1 MRRVFLS
8 IIVLVMLLV
17 LSACDLVMS
26 LGKESE
32 DYDVYLV
39 SVACNYRNTPP
50 VVGELEGTL
59 NDQMFL
65 SAQLAHLSSLAGVD
79 YRAWL
84 IRDGSVGEDG
94 LNRDDKE
101 SHLVRIHGSSKTS
114 TVIDQVDRD
123 GIDKVIDEVASLV
136 DGDDLVV
143 FHYSGHGYEGTG
155 DLFLPC
161 TCRGYRYPLD
171 ELASRLETIPCNRL
185 IVLDSCYSGNIVDES
200 MDDDRRGLENLFTR
214 YEIPASRTWYSAAS
228 QDDEESYTDDESYPV
243 PFGAHSA
250 GILKALG
257 FDIMSLRPDR
267 PDEDVLTMNM
277 MLDMARTEY
286 RSQHSSSTSGTRDM
300 VLFRFD

>member
-8 IIVLVMLLV
+8 IIVLVILLV

-26 LGKESE
+26 LGQESE
-32 DYDVYLV
+32 NYDVYLV
-39 SVACNYRNTPP
+39 SVACNYRNTP

-136 DGDDLVV
+136 DGDDLLV

-200 MDDDRRGLENLFTR
+200 LDDDRRGLENLFTR

-257 FDIMSLRPDR
+257 FDIMSLRPAR

-286 RSQHSSSTSGTRDM
+286 RSQHSSSTSGTRDL

>member
-39 SVACNYRNTPP
+39 SVACNYRNTP

-143 FHYSGHGYEGTG
+143 FHYSGHGYGGTG

-185 IVLDSCYSGNIVDES
+185 IILDSCYSGNIVDES
-200 MDDDRRGLENLFTR
+200 LDDDRRGLENLFTR

-286 RSQHSSSTSGTRDM
+286 RSQHSSSTSGTRDL

>member
-39 SVACNYRNTPP
+39 SVACNYRNTLG
-50 VVGELEGTL
+50 VGELEGTL

-143 FHYSGHGYEGTG
+143 FHYSGHGYKGTG

-185 IVLDSCYSGNIVDES
+185 IILDSCYSGNIVDES
-200 MDDDRRGLENLFTR
+200 LDDDRKGLENLFTR

-286 RSQHSSSTSGTRDM
+286 RSQHSSSTSGTRDL

>member
-39 SVACNYRNTPP
+39 SVACNYRNTL

-155 DLFLPC
+155 DLCLPC

-185 IVLDSCYSGNIVDES
+185 IVLDSCYSGNIVDEGL
-200 MDDDRRGLENLFTR
+200 DDDRRGLENLFTR

-286 RSQHSSSTSGTRDM
+286 RSQHSSSTSGTRDL

>member
-17 LSACDLVMS
+17 LSACDLMMS

-39 SVACNYRNTPP
+39 SVACNYRNTLGA
-50 VVGELEGTL
+50 GELEGTL

-84 IRDGSVGEDG
+84 LRDGSVGEDG

-114 TVIDQVDRD
+114 TVIDQIDRD

-136 DGDDLVV
+136 DGDDLLV

-200 MDDDRRGLENLFTR
+200 LDDDRRGLENLFTR

-228 QDDEESYTDDESYPV
+228 QDDEKSYTDDESYPV

-286 RSQHSSSTSGTRDM
+286 RSQHSSSTSGTRDL

>member
-1 MRRVFLS
+1 MRRVLLS

-39 SVACNYRNTPP
+39 SVACNYRNTLGA
-50 VVGELEGTL
+50 GELEGTL

-65 SAQLAHLSSLAGVD
+65 SAQLAQLSSLAGVD

-136 DGDDLVV
+136 DGDDLLV

-200 MDDDRRGLENLFTR
+200 LDDDRRGLENLFTR

-257 FDIMSLRPDR
+257 FDIMSLRPAR

-286 RSQHSSSTSGTRDM
+286 RSQHSSSTSGTRDL

>member
-39 SVACNYRNTPP
+39 SVACNYRNTLGA
-50 VVGELEGTL
+50 GELEGTL

-136 DGDDLVV
+136 DGDDLLV

-155 DLFLPC
+155 DLFLSC

-185 IVLDSCYSGNIVDES
+185 IILDSCYSGNIVDES
-200 MDDDRRGLENLFTR
+200 LDDDRRGLENLFTR

-228 QDDEESYTDDESYPV
+228 QDDEKSYTDDESYPV

-286 RSQHSSSTSGTRDM
+286 RSQHSSSTSGTRDL

>member
-26 LGKESE
+26 LGNESE

-39 SVACNYRNTPP
+39 SVACNYRNTP

-136 DGDDLVV
+136 DGDDLLV

-155 DLFLPC
+155 DLLLPC
-161 TCRGYRYPLD
+161 TCRGYRYPLG

-185 IVLDSCYSGNIVDES
+185 IVLDSCYSGNIVDEGL
-200 MDDDRRGLENLFTR
+200 DDDRKGLENLFTR

-286 RSQHSSSTSGTRDM
+286 RSQHSSSTSGTRDL

>member
-39 SVACNYRNTPP
+39 SVACNYRNTLGA
-50 VVGELEGTL
+50 GELEGTL

-65 SAQLAHLSSLAGVD
+65 SAQLAQLSSLAGVD

-136 DGDDLVV
+136 DGDDLLV

-161 TCRGYRYPLD
+161 TCRGSRYPLD

-200 MDDDRRGLENLFTR
+200 LDDDRRGLENLFTR

-257 FDIMSLRPDR
+257 FDIMSLRPAR

-286 RSQHSSSTSGTRDM
+286 RSQHSSSTSGTRDL

>member
-39 SVACNYRNTPP
+39 SVACNYRNTLGA
-50 VVGELEGTL
+50 GELEGTL

-136 DGDDLVV
+136 DGDDLLV

-155 DLFLPC
+155 DLLLSY

-171 ELASRLETIPCNRL
+171 ELVSRLETIPCNRL
-185 IVLDSCYSGNIVDES
+185 IILDSCYSGNIVDES
-200 MDDDRRGLENLFTR
+200 LDDDRRGLENLFTR

-286 RSQHSSSTSGTRDM
+286 RSQHSSSTSGTRDL

>member
-39 SVACNYRNTPP
+39 SVACNYRNTLG
-50 VVGELEGTL
+50 VGELEGTL

-136 DGDDLVV
+136 DGDDLLV

-185 IVLDSCYSGNIVDES
+185 IILDSCYSGNIVDES
-200 MDDDRRGLENLFTR
+200 LDDDRRGLENLFTR

-286 RSQHSSSTSGTRDM
+286 RSQHSSSTSGTRDL

>member
-39 SVACNYRNTPP
+39 SVACNYRNTPRA
-50 VVGELEGTL
+50 GELEGTL

-114 TVIDQVDRD
+114 TVIDQT
-123 GIDKVIDEVASLV
+123 ASTATTRRAI
-136 DGDDLVV
+136 
-143 FHYSGHGYEGTG
+143 S
-155 DLFLPC
+155 C
-161 TCRGYRYPLD
+161 
-171 ELASRLETIPCNRL
+171 ASTA
-185 IVLDSCYSGNIVDES
+185 V
-200 MDDDRRGLENLFTR
+200 RR
-214 YEIPASRTWYSAAS
+214 PA
-228 QDDEESYTDDESYPV
+228 P
-243 PFGAHSA
+243 
-250 GILKALG
+250 
-257 FDIMSLRPDR
+257 
-267 PDEDVLTMNM
+267 
-277 MLDMARTEY
+277 
-286 RSQHSSSTSGTRDM
+286 
-300 VLFRFD
+300 

>member
-1 MRRVFLS
+1 MRRVLLS
-8 IIVLVMLLV
+8 SIVLVMLLV

-39 SVACNYRNTPP
+39 SVACNYRNTLGA
-50 VVGELEGTL
+50 GELEGTL

-136 DGDDLVV
+136 DGDDLLV

-200 MDDDRRGLENLFTR
+200 LDDDRRGLENLFTR

-286 RSQHSSSTSGTRDM
+286 RSQHSSSTSGTRDL

>member
-1 MRRVFLS
+1 MRRVLLS

-39 SVACNYRNTPP
+39 SVACNYRNTPEA
-50 VVGELEGTL
+50 GELEGTL

-65 SAQLAHLSSLAGVD
+65 SAQLAQLSSLAGVD

-84 IRDGSVGEDG
+84 LRDGSVGEDG

-136 DGDDLVV
+136 DGDDLLV

-200 MDDDRRGLENLFTR
+200 LDDDRRGLENLFTR

-257 FDIMSLRPDR
+257 FDIMSLRPAR

-286 RSQHSSSTSGTRDM
+286 RSQHSSSTSGTRDL

>member
-39 SVACNYRNTPP
+39 SVACNYRNTLGA
-50 VVGELEGTL
+50 GELEGTL

-143 FHYSGHGYEGTG
+143 FQYSGHGYEGTG

-185 IVLDSCYSGNIVDES
+185 IILDSCYSGNIVDES
-200 MDDDRRGLENLFTR
+200 LDDDRRGLENLFTR

-286 RSQHSSSTSGTRDM
+286 RSQHSSSTSGTRDL

>member
-39 SVACNYRNTPP
+39 SVACNYRNTPEA
-50 VVGELEGTL
+50 GELEGTL

-84 IRDGSVGEDG
+84 LRDGSVGEDG

-114 TVIDQVDRD
+114 TVIDQIDRD

-136 DGDDLVV
+136 DGDDLLV

-200 MDDDRRGLENLFTR
+200 LDDDRRGLENLFTR

-286 RSQHSSSTSGTRDM
+286 RSQHSSSTSGTRDL

>member
-17 LSACDLVMS
+17 LSACDLMMS

-39 SVACNYRNTPP
+39 SVACNYRNTLGA
-50 VVGELEGTL
+50 GELEGTL
-59 NDQMFL
+59 NDQIFL

-84 IRDGSVGEDG
+84 LRDGSVGEDG

-114 TVIDQVDRD
+114 TVIDQIDRD

-136 DGDDLVV
+136 DGDDLLV

-200 MDDDRRGLENLFTR
+200 LDDDRRGLENLFTR

-228 QDDEESYTDDESYPV
+228 QDDEKSYTDDESYPV

-286 RSQHSSSTSGTRDM
+286 RSQHSSSTSGTRDL

>member
-26 LGKESE
+26 LGQESE

-39 SVACNYRNTPP
+39 SVACNYRNTP

-143 FHYSGHGYEGTG
+143 FHYSGHGYGGTG

-185 IVLDSCYSGNIVDES
+185 IILDSCYSGNIVDES
-200 MDDDRRGLENLFTR
+200 LDDDRRGLENLFTR

-286 RSQHSSSTSGTRDM
+286 RSQHSSSTSGTRDL

>member
-26 LGKESE
+26 LGQESE
-32 DYDVYLV
+32 NYDVYLV
-39 SVACNYRNTPP
+39 SVACNYRNTPEA
-50 VVGELEGTL
+50 GELEGTL

-84 IRDGSVGEDG
+84 LRDGSVGEDG

-123 GIDKVIDEVASLV
+123 AIDKVIDEVASLV
-136 DGDDLVV
+136 DGDDLLV

-161 TCRGYRYPLD
+161 TFQGYRYPLD

-200 MDDDRRGLENLFTR
+200 LDDDRRGLENLFTR

-257 FDIMSLRPDR
+257 FDIMSLCPAR

-286 RSQHSSSTSGTRDM
+286 RSQHSSSTSGTRDL

>member
-1 MRRVFLS
+1 MRRVFS
-8 IIVLVMLLV
+8 SVIVLVMLLV

-26 LGKESE
+26 LGQESE

-39 SVACNYRNTPP
+39 SVACNYRNTRGA
-50 VVGELEGTL
+50 GELEGTL

-84 IRDGSVGEDG
+84 LRDGSVGEDG

-123 GIDKVIDEVASLV
+123 GIDKVIGEVASLV

-185 IVLDSCYSGNIVDES
+185 IVLDSCYSGNIVDEGL
-200 MDDDRRGLENLFTR
+200 DDDRRGLENLFTR

-257 FDIMSLRPDR
+257 FDIMSLRHGR

-286 RSQHSSSTSGTRDM
+286 RSQHSSSTSGTRDL

>member
-26 LGKESE
+26 LGQESE
-32 DYDVYLV
+32 NYDVYLV
-39 SVACNYRNTPP
+39 SVACNYRNTPEA
-50 VVGELEGTL
+50 GELEGTL

-65 SAQLAHLSSLAGVD
+65 SAQLAQLSSLAGVD

-84 IRDGSVGEDG
+84 LRDGSVGEDG

-114 TVIDQVDRD
+114 TVIDQIDRD
-123 GIDKVIDEVASLV
+123 AIDKVIDEVASLV
-136 DGDDLVV
+136 DGDDLLV

-200 MDDDRRGLENLFTR
+200 LDDDRRGLENLFTR

-286 RSQHSSSTSGTRDM
+286 RSQHSSSTSGTRDL

>member
-1 MRRVFLS
+1 MRRVFSS

-39 SVACNYRNTPP
+39 SVACNYRNTLGA
-50 VVGELEGTL
+50 GELEGTL

-84 IRDGSVGEDG
+84 LRDGSVGEDG

-185 IVLDSCYSGNIVDES
+185 IVLDSCYSGNIVDEGL
-200 MDDDRRGLENLFTR
+200 DDDRRGLENLFTR

-257 FDIMSLRPDR
+257 FDIMSLRHDR

-286 RSQHSSSTSGTRDM
+286 RSQHSSSTSGTRDL

>member
-1 MRRVFLS
+1 MRRVFSS

-26 LGKESE
+26 LGQESE

-39 SVACNYRNTPP
+39 SVACNYRNKPG
-50 VVGELEGTL
+50 VGELEGTL

-84 IRDGSVGEDG
+84 LRDGSVGEDG

-185 IVLDSCYSGNIVDES
+185 IVLDSCYSGNIVDEGL
-200 MDDDRRGLENLFTR
+200 DDDRRGLENLFTR

-257 FDIMSLRPDR
+257 FDIMSLRHDR
-267 PDEDVLTMNM
+267 PDEDVFTMNM

-286 RSQHSSSTSGTRDM
+286 RSQHSSSTSGTRDL

>member
-26 LGKESE
+26 LGQESE

-39 SVACNYRNTPP
+39 SVACNYRNTP

-155 DLFLPC
+155 DLFLLPC

-185 IVLDSCYSGNIVDES
+185 IILDSCYSGNIVDEGL
-200 MDDDRRGLENLFTR
+200 DDDRRGLENLFTR

-286 RSQHSSSTSGTRDM
+286 RSQHSSSTSGTRDL

>member
-8 IIVLVMLLV
+8 IIVIVMLLV

-26 LGKESE
+26 LGQESE
-32 DYDVYLV
+32 NYDVYLV
-39 SVACNYRNTPP
+39 SVACNYRNTPGA
-50 VVGELEGTL
+50 GELEGTL

-65 SAQLAHLSSLAGVD
+65 SAQLSHLSSLAGVD

-84 IRDGSVGEDG
+84 LRDGSVGEDG

-161 TCRGYRYPLD
+161 TCREYRYPLD

-200 MDDDRRGLENLFTR
+200 LDDDRRGLENLFTR

-286 RSQHSSSTSGTRDM
+286 RSQHSSSTSGTRDL

>member
-1 MRRVFLS
+1 MRRVLLS

-39 SVACNYRNTPP
+39 SVACNYRNTPEA
-50 VVGELEGTL
+50 GELEGTL

-65 SAQLAHLSSLAGVD
+65 SAQLAQLSSLAGVD

-136 DGDDLVV
+136 DGDDLLV

-200 MDDDRRGLENLFTR
+200 LDDDRRGLENLFTR

-257 FDIMSLRPDR
+257 FDIMSLRPAR

-286 RSQHSSSTSGTRDM
+286 RSQHSSSTSGTRDL

>member
-39 SVACNYRNTPP
+39 SVACNYRNTPEA
-50 VVGELEGTL
+50 GELEGTL

-84 IRDGSVGEDG
+84 LRDGSVGEDG

-114 TVIDQVDRD
+114 TVIDQIDRD

-200 MDDDRRGLENLFTR
+200 LDDDRRGLENLFTR

-257 FDIMSLRPDR
+257 FDIMSLRPAR

-286 RSQHSSSTSGTRDM
+286 RSQHSSSTSGTRDL

>member
-1 MRRVFLS
+1 MRRVLLS

-39 SVACNYRNTPP
+39 SVACNYRNTLGA
-50 VVGELEGTL
+50 GELEGTL

-65 SAQLAHLSSLAGVD
+65 SAQLAQLSSLAGVD

-200 MDDDRRGLENLFTR
+200 LDDDRRGLENLFTR

-286 RSQHSSSTSGTRDM
+286 RSQHSSSTSGTRDL

>member
-39 SVACNYRNTPP
+39 SVACNYRNTLG
-50 VVGELEGTL
+50 VGELEGTL

-84 IRDGSVGEDG
+84 LRDGSVGEDG

-185 IVLDSCYSGNIVDES
+185 IVLDSCYSGNIVDEGL
-200 MDDDRRGLENLFTR
+200 DDDRRGLENLFTR

-257 FDIMSLRPDR
+257 FDIMSLRPAR

-286 RSQHSSSTSGTRDM
+286 RSQHSSSTSGTRDL

>member
-39 SVACNYRNTPP
+39 SVACNYRNTPEA
-50 VVGELEGTL
+50 GELEGTL

-84 IRDGSVGEDG
+84 LRDGSVGEDG

-114 TVIDQVDRD
+114 TVIDQIDRD

-136 DGDDLVV
+136 DGDDLLV

-185 IVLDSCYSGNIVDES
+185 IILDSCYSGNIVDES
-200 MDDDRRGLENLFTR
+200 LDDDRRGLENLFTR

-286 RSQHSSSTSGTRDM
+286 RSQHSSSTSGTRDL

>member
-39 SVACNYRNTPP
+39 SVACNYRNTPEA
-50 VVGELEGTL
+50 GELEGTL

-123 GIDKVIDEVASLV
+123 AIDKVIDEVASLV

-200 MDDDRRGLENLFTR
+200 LDDDRRGLENLFTR

-257 FDIMSLRPDR
+257 FDIMSLCPAR

-286 RSQHSSSTSGTRDM
+286 RSQHSSSTSGTRDL

>member
-26 LGKESE
+26 LGQESE
-32 DYDVYLV
+32 NYDVYLV

-136 DGDDLVV
+136 DGDDLLV

-161 TCRGYRYPLD
+161 TCRGSRYPLD

-200 MDDDRRGLENLFTR
+200 LDDDRRGLENLFTR

-257 FDIMSLRPDR
+257 FDIMSLRPAR

-286 RSQHSSSTSGTRDM
+286 RSQHSSSTSGTRDL

>member
-26 LGKESE
+26 LGQESE

-39 SVACNYRNTPP
+39 SVACNYRNKP

-143 FHYSGHGYEGTG
+143 FHYSGHGYGGTG

-185 IVLDSCYSGNIVDES
+185 IVLDSCYSGNIVDEGL
-200 MDDDRRGLENLFTR
+200 DDDRRGLENLFTR

-286 RSQHSSSTSGTRDM
+286 RSQHSSSTSGTRDL

>member
-1 MRRVFLS
+1 MRRVLLS

-39 SVACNYRNTPP
+39 SVACNYRNTLGA
-50 VVGELEGTL
+50 GELEGTL

-65 SAQLAHLSSLAGVD
+65 SAQLAQLSSLAGVD

-136 DGDDLVV
+136 DGDDLLV

-161 TCRGYRYPLD
+161 TCRGSRYPLD

-200 MDDDRRGLENLFTR
+200 LDDDRRGLENLFTR

-257 FDIMSLRPDR
+257 FDIMSLRPAR

-286 RSQHSSSTSGTRDM
+286 RSQHSSSTSGTRDL

>member
-39 SVACNYRNTPP
+39 SVACNYRNTLGA
-50 VVGELEGTL
+50 GELEGTL

-123 GIDKVIDEVASLV
+123 AIDKVIDEVASLV

-185 IVLDSCYSGNIVDES
+185 IVLDSCYSGNIVDEGL
-200 MDDDRRGLENLFTR
+200 DDDRKGLENLFTR

-257 FDIMSLRPDR
+257 FDIMSLCPAR

-286 RSQHSSSTSGTRDM
+286 RSQHSSSTSGTRDL

>member
-26 LGKESE
+26 LGQESE

-39 SVACNYRNTPP
+39 SVACNYRNTP

-136 DGDDLVV
+136 DGDDLLV

-200 MDDDRRGLENLFTR
+200 LDDDRRGLENLFTR

-257 FDIMSLRPDR
+257 FDIMSLRPAR

-286 RSQHSSSTSGTRDM
+286 RSQHSSSTSGTRDL